1 MSRLDDILEKNKMTE
16 KGVTG
21 IYNLFLSRNI
31 ELLNKLTNFSETDL
45 QGLAKIK
52 DCIGEIALDI
62 ASDFYDYL
70 MTIEASI
77 VNLWRILS

>member
-21 IYNLFLSRNI
+21 IYSLFSSRNI

-45 QGLAKIK
+45 QGIAKIK
-52 DCIGEIALDI
+52 DYIDDIALEIA
-62 ASDFYDYL
+62 SVF
-70 MTIEASI
+70 TII
-77 VNLWRILS
+77 